1 MEQIPITSTR
11 GQVQKQGPP
20 AGSVSRR
27 CPPGVR
33 DDVGA
38 ALRADSRSRSVV
50 FRALRLV
57 EEELPAGERGVSVAR
72 VLTCRALP
80 KAWDRR
86 VLDLEGSSWDIL
98 ERLVRAADLSM
109 IWTERTVR
117 AAFLRLYEVCPDLF
131 VRLNHYEYL
140 IPFEELRDPGCARLA
155 RLEAWCRDIERQQ
168 RERELRVRVRD
179 IEGRRLDRIRQSLAS
194 RLRRYGRATA
204 FPRYAP
210 ANPDEAREVVIEEL
224 ARLGPAVEGEGGDR
238 RTFVAA
244 CLGEDFGLSPQEF
257 RPLLERWNETC
268 DPPWSPHDL
277 DKKLDSALRNRKRPA
292 GYRLLDAPGTLT
304 PQSGLAPPPRDA
316 SAARVWET
324 ALLLGDGP
332 ALAGIVW
339 AERRGFDPPEL
350 LRRDL
355 VRVLSPR
362 SACPR
367 ALRVGGVSWLE
378 AGYRLLLPIFDAQG
392 ELAGVRGRQI
402 DGPEAAMLPLGE
414 GPLPG
419 AKEIMPAGHR
429 AQGLCF
435 ADEAGRE
442 MLRGQAEGL
451 REVWI
456 VEGGPDFLTAV
467 SVLGEGVHRGR
478 AGAGGGARDR
488 RDPPRLQAGQCGP
501 GHAVLGIFAGSWTA
515 ELAAKIPAGVRVVIA
530 TDPDGPGETYA
541 RRIAATLAG
550 RCELMRLV
558 LPEGLRDLNAAHCAG
573 RLDLAALRPF
583 EVVQAVPPAAPVA
596 LMGCAWDRRAL
607 ELLNRWPNIWEGP
620 PRELARTLLLC
631 AGQRAPQAA
640 VRGLERALVRLGE
653 RGQLPERF
661 LLAAAPGGGFG
672 REQAGSGLKIS
683 AALAEN
689 DFSGAFGP
697 DFWGEEPTLDRDFKP
712 ENGAGGAFGPDFQ
725 GEEPL
730 VDRYLEPDA
739 LEVRTGAER
748 ECDAPTSAPT
758 SVAGAARRELDR
770 NLADMTQASPEVR
783 ARLAAL
789 RRGRPR
795 P

>member
-1 MEQIPITSTR
+1 M
-11 GQVQKQGPP
+11 
-20 AGSVSRR
+20 
-27 CPPGVR
+27 
-33 DDVGA
+33 
-38 ALRADSRSRSVV
+38 
-50 FRALRLV
+50 RLV
-57 EEELPAGERGVSVAR
+57 DEELPAGERGVSVAR
-72 VLTCRALP
+72 LLTCRALP

-86 VLDLEGSSWDIL
+86 ILDLEGSSWDIL
-98 ERLVRAADLSM
+98 ERLVRGADLSM

-140 IPFEELRDPGCARLA
+140 IPFDELRDPSCARLA
-155 RLEAWCRDIERQQ
+155 RLETWCRDTERQQ

-204 FPRYAP
+204 FPRYAL
-210 ANPDEAREVVIEEL
+210 ANSDEAREVVIQEL

-244 CLGEDFGLSPQEF
+244 CLGEDFGLSPQKF
-257 RPLLERWNETC
+257 RPLLDRWNETC

-277 DKKLDSALRNRKRPA
+277 EKKLDSALRNRKRPA

-304 PQSGLAPPPRDA
+304 PQSGLAPPPRDV
-316 SAARVWET
+316 SAGRVWET

-367 ALRVGGVSWLE
+367 ALRVGGVSWLS

-402 DGPEAAMLPLGE
+402 DGPEAAISPLGE
-414 GPLPG
+414 APLPG

-435 ADEAGRE
+435 ADEAGRQ
-442 MLRGQAEGL
+442 MLRGQGEAP

-467 SVLGEGVHRGR
+467 SVLGE
-478 AGAGGGARDR
+478 
-488 RDPPRLQAGQCGP
+488 GP

-515 ELAAKIPAGVRVVIA
+515 ELAAKIPAGARVVIA
-530 TDPDGPGETYA
+530 TDPDGAGETYA

-558 LPEGLRDLNAAHCAG
+558 LPEGLGDLNAAHCAG

-583 EVVQAVPPAAPVA
+583 EVAQAAPPASPAA

-640 VRGLERALVRLGE
+640 VRGLERALVRLRE
-653 RGQLPERF
+653 RGTLPERF
-661 LLAAAPGGGFG
+661 TLAAAWVPPTGDKGELAGGVPKIGVELEEVG
-672 REQAGSGLKIS
+672 REQAENEFEVISGPDFRVEAGLAHRDFKPDNVSTGSS
-683 AALAEN
+683 
-689 DFSGAFGP
+689 GP
-697 DFWGEEPTLDRDFKP
+697 DFWGEEAPDQGLGAEGVGREPAENEIGGISGPDFRGEVAPVDRDFKP
-712 ENGAGGAFGPDFQ
+712 EKGSATELGTEQDR
-725 GEEPL
+725 GEQ
-730 VDRYLEPDA
+730 
-739 LEVRTGAER
+739 
-748 ECDAPTSAPT
+748 TSA
-758 SVAGAARRELDR
+758 AGAARRELER
-770 NLADMTQASPEVR
+770 NLAEMTRASPEVR

-789 RRGRPR
+789 RRGRPKD
-795 P
+795 

>member
-1 MEQIPITSTR
+1 M
-11 GQVQKQGPP
+11 
-20 AGSVSRR
+20 
-27 CPPGVR
+27 R

-38 ALRADSRSRSVV
+38 ALRADSRSRSIV
-50 FRALRLV
+50 FRVLRLV
-57 EEELPAGERGVSVAR
+57 DEELPAGERGVSVAR

-86 VLDLEGSSWDIL
+86 ILDLEGSSWDIL

-117 AAFLRLYEVCPDLF
+117 AAFLRLHEVCPDLF
-131 VRLNHYEYL
+131 VRLNHHEYL

-155 RLEAWCRDIERQQ
+155 RLEVWCRDIERQQ

-179 IEGRRLDRIRQSLAS
+179 IEERRLNRIRQSLAS

-204 FPRYAP
+204 FPRCAP
-210 ANPDEAREVVIEEL
+210 LNPDEAREVVIQEL
-224 ARLGPAVEGEGGDR
+224 ARLGPAVEGEDGDR

-257 RPLLERWNETC
+257 RPLLDRWNETC

-277 DKKLDSALRNRKRPA
+277 EKKLDSALRNRKRPA

-304 PQSGLAPPPRDA
+304 PQSGLAPPPRRDI

-362 SACPR
+362 SVCPR
-367 ALRVGGVSWLE
+367 TLRVGGVSWLE

-402 DGPEAAMLPLGE
+402 DGPEAAMSPLGE

-442 MLRGQAEGL
+442 MLRGQGEAP

-467 SVLGEGVHRGR
+467 SVLGE
-478 AGAGGGARDR
+478 
-488 RDPPRLQAGQCGP
+488 GP

-515 ELAAKIPAGVRVVIA
+515 ELAAKIPGGARVVIA

-558 LPEGLRDLNAAHCAG
+558 LSEGLRDLNAAHCAG

-583 EVVQAVPPAAPVA
+583 EVVQAVPPAAPAA
-596 LMGCAWDRRAL
+596 LMGCVWDRRAL

-631 AGQRAPQAA
+631 AGQRAPQGA
-640 VRGLERALVRLGE
+640 VRGLERALVRLRE

-661 LLAAAPGGGFG
+661 TLAAPWTPLGGAQGEDG
-672 REQAGSGLKIS
+672 GLVH
-683 AALAEN
+683 
-689 DFSGAFGP
+689 
-697 DFWGEEPTLDRDFKP
+697 RDFKP
-712 ENGAGGAFGPDFQ
+712 ENALAT
-725 GEEPL
+725 EPRAEQ
-730 VDRYLEPDA
+730 DRSEGKRA
-739 LEVRTGAER
+739 V
-748 ECDAPTSAPT
+748 
-758 SVAGAARRELDR
+758 GAARRELDR
-770 NLADMTQASPEVR
+770 NLAEMTRASPEVR

-789 RRGRPR
+789 KRGLPDD
-795 P
+795 

>member
-1 MEQIPITSTR
+1 M
-11 GQVQKQGPP
+11 
-20 AGSVSRR
+20 
-27 CPPGVR
+27 R

-50 FRALRLV
+50 FRGLRLV

-86 VLDLEGSSWDIL
+86 VLDLEGTSWDIL
-98 ERLVRAADLSM
+98 ERLLRGADLSM

-117 AAFLRLYEVCPDLF
+117 AAFLRLHEVCPDLF
-131 VRLNHYEYL
+131 VRLNHHEYL

-155 RLEAWCRDIERQQ
+155 RLEVWCRDIERQQ

-238 RTFVAA
+238 RTFIAA

-257 RPLLERWNETC
+257 RPLLDRWNETC

-277 DKKLDSALRNRKRPA
+277 EKKLDSALRNRKRPA
-292 GYRLLDAPGTLT
+292 GYRLLDAPGTLI

-316 SAARVWET
+316 SAARVWEA

-362 SACPR
+362 STCPR
-367 ALRVGGVSWLE
+367 ALRVGGVSWLS

-402 DGPEAAMLPLGE
+402 DGPEAAMSPLGE

-442 MLRGQAEGL
+442 MLRGQGEAL

-478 AGAGGGARDR
+478 AGAGGGARDG
-488 RDPPRLQAGQCGP
+488 RDPPRIQA

-583 EVVQAVPPAAPVA
+583 EVAQATPPAAPVA

-607 ELLNRWPNIWEGP
+607 ELLNRWPNVWEGP

-640 VRGLERALVRLGE
+640 VRGLERALVRLRE

-661 LLAAAPGGGFG
+661 TLAAAWAGDKAGGVSKIVVEPEEVG
-672 REQAGSGLKIS
+672 REQAENEFEVISGPDFRGEAGLVNRDFKPDNVRTSEPDFWDEEGHLDLKPEQGLEGEPEEVGREQS
-683 AALAEN
+683 EN
-689 DFSGAFGP
+689 EFSGIFGP
-697 DFWGEEPTLDRDFKP
+697 DFLGEAGLIHRDIKP
-712 ENGAGGAFGPDFQ
+712 DNESGTELGTEQ
-725 GEEPL
+725 M
-730 VDRYLEPDA
+730 
-739 LEVRTGAER
+739 
-748 ECDAPTSAPT
+748 SA
-758 SVAGAARRELDR
+758 AGAARRELER
-770 NLADMTQASPEVR
+770 NLAEMTRASPEVR

-789 RRGRPR
+789 RRGP
-795 P
+795 PKD

>member
-1 MEQIPITSTR
+1 
-11 GQVQKQGPP
+11 
-20 AGSVSRR
+20 
-27 CPPGVR
+27 
-33 DDVGA
+33 
-38 ALRADSRSRSVV
+38 V
-50 FRALRLV
+50 FRALRLID
-57 EEELPAGERGVSVAR
+57 EELPAGERGVSVAR
-72 VLTCRALP
+72 ALTSRALP

-86 VLDLEGSSWDIL
+86 VLDLEGPSWDIL
-98 ERLVRAADLSM
+98 ERLVRAGDLSM

-117 AAFLRLYEVCPDLF
+117 AAFLRLHEVCPDLF
-131 VRLNHYEYL
+131 VRLNHHEYL
-140 IPFEELRDPGCARLA
+140 IPFEELRDPDCARLA
-155 RLEAWCRDIERQQ
+155 RLEVWCRDVERQQ

-179 IEGRRLDRIRQSLAS
+179 IEEHRLHRIRQSLAS
-194 RLRRYGRATA
+194 RLRRYGRAAA
-204 FPRYAP
+204 FPRSLP
-210 ANPDEAREVVIEEL
+210 ANSEELREVVAQEL
-224 ARLGPAVEGEGGDR
+224 ARLGPAVEGQDGDR

-257 RPLLERWNETC
+257 RPLLDRWNETC

-277 DKKLDSALRNRKRPA
+277 EKKLASAVRNRKRPV
-292 GYRLLDAPGTLT
+292 GDRLSDAPGTLT
-304 PQSGLAPPPRDA
+304 PQSGLVQQARDVP
-316 SAARVWET
+316 AARVWET

-402 DGPEAAMLPLGE
+402 DGPEAAMSPLGE

-442 MLRGQAEGL
+442 MLRGQGEAP

-456 VEGGPDFLTAV
+456 VEGGPDFLTAA
-467 SVLGEGVHRGR
+467 SVLGE
-478 AGAGGGARDR
+478 
-488 RDPPRLQAGQCGP
+488 GP

-515 ELAAKIPAGVRVVIA
+515 ELAAKIPVGVRVVVA

-558 LPEGLRDLNAAHCAG
+558 LAEGLRDLNAAYCAG
-573 RLDLAALRPF
+573 RLDLAALQPF
-583 EVVQAVPPAAPVA
+583 EVVQAAPPAAPVA
-596 LMGCAWDRRAL
+596 LLGCAWDRRAL
-607 ELLNRWPNIWEGP
+607 ELLNRWPNVWEGP

-640 VRGLERALVRLGE
+640 VRGLERALVRLRE

-661 LLAAAPGGGFG
+661 ILAAAWASPSGDKGSDLAGGVPKIAVEQEDGGMIHRDIKPFKPDIRGDGGLVHRDFKPDNVMTGASGPDFRGEGGHLDLKLEQGLGVEQEEVG
-672 REQAGSGLKIS
+672 RER
-683 AALAEN
+683 AEN
-689 DFSGAFGP
+689 ESGGAFGP
-697 DFWGEEPTLDRDFKP
+697 DFRGEAGLVHRDFKP
-712 ENGAGGAFGPDFQ
+712 ENGLGTEQDR
-725 GEEPL
+725 GE
-730 VDRYLEPDA
+730 
-739 LEVRTGAER
+739 
-748 ECDAPTSAPT
+748 PTSA
-758 SVAGAARRELDR
+758 AGAARRELER
-770 NLADMTQASPEVR
+770 SLAEMTRASPEVR

-789 RRGRPR
+789 RRGRPK